1 MPSPLSTS
9 ESTAK
14 RYCIYI
20 LGAGFSRPA
29 GLPLAYELWPEIRRR
44 AKVANERARQHFEK
58 DLQAYIAYKRECD
71 GQVLSPDN
79 VQFEE
84 FIAHLDVEHY
94 LGLRG
99 SGTWSQDGNETQVL
113 VKTLIGEILTERTP
127 EVKDIPKLYLDF
139 ARLLKPSDVVLTFNY
154 DVLLERALDAAG
166 VAYRLFPSRYQ
177 SVGEGQAEV
186 DDSKDEVVV
195 LKMHGS
201 VNWFDRTQ
209 YDDLERGRLERGLPP
224 GHGHPVF
231 DKAEELGAKLLTDG
245 PRRSSDPLQRVYRV
259 ADTATLYMSGLLF
272 RATPVL
278 LNPSPLKLV
287 YSSIFQEFWKG
298 LGSDGGLNFGMTIIG
313 FSLPPQDEYLR
324 QVMHRLVTN
333 YQTKHWDDG
342 FLDQR
347 KSPLVMIDFRTD
359 ETSRRDL
366 LDRYRFIDLSKALTL
381 WDGLNEEAL
390 ATLETYA

>member
-1 MPSPLSTS
+1 M
-9 ESTAK
+9 
-14 RYCIYI
+14 
-20 LGAGFSRPA
+20 
-29 GLPLAYELWPEIRRR
+29 
-44 AKVANERARQHFEK
+44 
-58 DLQAYIAYKRECD
+58 
-71 GQVLSPDN
+71 LSPDN

-84 FIAHLDVEHY
+84 FIAYLDVEHY

-139 ARLLKPSDVVLTFNY
+139 AQLLKPSDVVLTFNY
-154 DVLLERALDAAG
+154 DVLLERALDAAE

-209 YDDLERGRLERGLPP
+209 YDDIERGRRERGLLP

-231 DKAEELGAKLLTDG
+231 DKAQELGAKPLTDG
-245 PRRSSDPLQRVYRV
+245 PRRSSDPLQQVYRV
-259 ADTATLYMSGLLF
+259 ADTAKLYKSAPLF
-272 RATPVL
+272 LATPVL

-287 YSSIFQEFWKG
+287 YSSIFQEFWNG
-298 LGSDGGLNFGMTIIG
+298 LGSDGGLNFAMTIIG
-313 FSLPPQDEYLR
+313 FSMPAQDEYLR

-342 FLDQR
+342 FLGYR
-347 KSPLVMIDFRTD
+347 KSPLVMIDYRAD
-359 ETSRRDL
+359 QPNRQNL
-366 LDRYRFIDLSKALTL
+366 LDRYRFIDLSKAITF
-381 WDGLNEEAL
+381 WDGWNEEAL
-390 ATLETYA
+390 STLRTAIEADRFGVQGT

>member
-9 ESTAK
+9 ESTPK
-14 RYCIYI
+14 RYSIYI

-44 AKVANERARQHFEK
+44 AKGANERARHHFEK
-58 DLQAYIAYKRECD
+58 DLQAYIDYKRECD
-71 GQVLSPDN
+71 GAILSPET

-99 SGTWSQDGNETQVL
+99 SSTWSEDGNETQIL

-127 EVKDIPKLYLDF
+127 EVQDVPKLYLDF
-139 ARLLKPSDVVLTFNY
+139 ARLLKPSDVILTFNY
-154 DVLLERALDAAG
+154 DVLLERALDAVG

-177 SVGEGQAEV
+177 TVVEGQAEV

-201 VNWFDRTQ
+201 VDWFDRTP
-209 YDDLERGRLERGLPP
+209 YDDRERERLARGLLS

-231 DKAEELGAKLLTDG
+231 DMAQELGVKQLTDG

-259 ADTATLYMSGLLF
+259 ADTAKLYKSGLLF
-272 RATPVL
+272 LATPVL

-287 YSSIFQEFWKG
+287 YSSIFQEFWNG
-298 LGSDGGLNFGMTIIG
+298 LGRDGALNFGMTIIG
-313 FSLPPQDEYLR
+313 FSLPPHDEYLR

-333 YQTKHWDDG
+333 YQTKHWDDC
-342 FLDQR
+342 FLGHR
-347 KSPLVMIDFRTD
+347 KSPLVMIDFRSD
-359 ETSRRDL
+359 ETGRQDL
-366 LDRYRFIDLSKALTL
+366 LDRYRFIDLSKASTL
-381 WDGLNEEAL
+381 WNGFNKEAL
-390 ATLETYA
+390 ATLEEYA